1 MKAADQIELTATTR
15 AVFGKKVRFLR
26 RQGLTPANVY
36 GHSVESVP
44 LQIETAQLKRAL
56 ARAGKTSLIALKQ
69 DGQKRPTMVIVREVQ
84 RHPLT
89 REFLHVVL
97 YQVRMEEKIKL
108 QVPLVVVGTAPAVK
122 DLGGILV
129 QNLTVLDIECLPA
142 NMPHSIEVD
151 ISVLTEIDQAVHAKD
166 LSVGEGITILTD
178 PDQAVARI
186 ARARVEVEEVVKP
199 AAAEAVVEGE
209 AEEAEAGEAKEE
221 AAPKEKE

>member
-1 MKAADQIELTATTR
+1 MGKTEQIELTATTR
-15 AVFGKKVRFLR
+15 DVLGKKVRFLR

-36 GHSVESVP
+36 GHNVKSTA

-56 ARAGKTSLIALKQ
+56 AKAGKTSLIALKV
-69 DGQKRPTMVIVREVQ
+69 DGHKRPTMVIVREVQ

-89 REFLHVVL
+89 REFLHLDL

-108 QVPLVVVGTAPAVK
+108 QVPLALVGTAPAVK

-129 QNLTVLDIECLPA
+129 QNLTLLDIECLPA

-166 LSVGEGITILTD
+166 LSVGEGITVLTD

-209 AEEAEAGEAKEE
+209 EEKEE
-221 AAPKEKE
+221 AAEGEEEAPPKEKE

>member
-1 MKAADQIELTATTR
+1 
-15 AVFGKKVRFLR
+15 
-26 RQGLTPANVY
+26 
-36 GHSVESVP
+36 
-44 LQIETAQLKRAL
+44 
-56 ARAGKTSLIALKQ
+56 
-69 DGQKRPTMVIVREVQ
+69 
-84 RHPLT
+84 
-89 REFLHVVL
+89 
-97 YQVRMEEKIKL
+97 
-108 QVPLVVVGTAPAVK
+108 VK